1 MPIDLLPSLLLAI
14 LLVGY
19 TPGPANLFALHC
31 SMRHGVRRSLVMWL
45 GLLAGFSVAAVGA
58 ALATHWLGAVMGRY
72 VGVLKYVGCAY
83 ILYLAWQIYRSSATS
98 KKADKTCT
106 FRSGLIVQL
115 TNAKII
121 LFDLMAYTTFVLPH
135 SDRLTDL
142 LLVALLLELA
152 GPGANLVY
160 LLAGGA
166 LHRLFTRY
174 ARAADTI
181 MAALLALCA
190 GYALMMG

>member
-1 MPIDLLPSLLLAI
+1 
-14 LLVGY
+14 
-19 TPGPANLFALHC
+19 
-31 SMRHGVRRSLVMWL
+31 
-45 GLLAGFSVAAVGA
+45 
-58 ALATHWLGAVMGRY
+58 
-72 VGVLKYVGCAY
+72 
-83 ILYLAWQIYRSSATS
+83 
-98 KKADKTCT
+98 
-106 FRSGLIVQL
+106 
-115 TNAKII
+115 
-121 LFDLMAYTTFVLPH
+121 MAYTTFVLPH